1 LGIVHPFLGQPSF
14 SMRRWLLAIVVA
26 LAWAAPGAAQAPVAV
41 LTGYGEAVAVETRP
55 AVEGRWRPLQGGAL
69 GLAEGDSIRVRQGGE
84 AVVLFRDGR
93 SVTLPAGSRYRI
105 TTLAEATSRRER
117 AATSLRSA
125 VGALLDFVS
134 KETHVPDP
142 RIVAMQS
149 RGAGVLPKE
158 LLLPDLPQ
166 QALVLPGSPLWF
178 SLEAA
183 EPRQLQLW
191 RAGADCAPVGPVLA
205 EGVAEGLAWALPAG
219 LEAGVAYRVDAE
231 GEAGCFV
238 IVPAEEAERVRG
250 EAEAV
255 SRAYAELAGARQG
268 CATGEVLAAAYLA
281 GEGFAYDALAGLDAL
296 LAEGAG
302 PCAEV
307 ERLRR
312 AIAAE
317 AGYPE
322 PAR

>member
-1 LGIVHPFLGQPSF
+1 
-14 SMRRWLLAIVVA
+14 
-26 LAWAAPGAAQAPVAV
+26 
-41 LTGYGEAVAVETRP
+41 
-55 AVEGRWRPLQGGAL
+55 
-69 GLAEGDSIRVRQGGE
+69 
-84 AVVLFRDGR
+84 VLFRDGR
-93 SVTLPAGSRYRI
+93 AVTLPAGSRYRI
-105 TTLAEATSRRER
+105 STLAEATSRRER

-142 RIVAMQS
+142 RVVAMQS

-158 LLLPDLPQ
+158 LLLPDLPHR
-166 QALVLPGSPLWF
+166 ALVLPGSPLWF

-183 EPRQLQLW
+183 EARQIRLW
-191 RAGADCAPVGPVLA
+191 RAGADCVPERALLA
-205 EGVAEGLAWALPAG
+205 EATAEGRSWSLPAG
-219 LEAGVAYRVDAE
+219 LDAGVPYRVEVA
-231 GEAGCFV
+231 GEAGCFA
-238 IVPAEEAERVRG
+238 IAPADEAQRVQA

-255 SRAYAELAGARQG
+255 SRAYAELAGEGPR
-268 CATGEVLAAAYLA
+268 CPTGEVLAAAYLA
-281 GEGFAYDALAGLDAL
+281 GEGFTYDALVALDAL

-302 PCAEV
+302 PCEEV

-317 AGYPE
+317 AGYPQ